1 MTYFFFYHLFRLV
14 AKLRFKTI
22 NLSSEEHLYSQQPLI
37 IVANHG
43 NSFLDAILLA
53 VIFKRKLHFLARAD
67 VFNTKFKR
75 WFLGKLNMMPIYR
88 IRDGREVLK
97 NNDLIFNK
105 CAQILKINGAIL
117 VFPEGNCVV
126 EKRLRDFKTGFV
138 NLAYETEVENLAV
151 LPISLNYANLK
162 SLNTHIHVVF
172 NSTINI
178 TDLKKETTDFVSFS
192 KLLLSKTE
200 NAITQNMVQIKD
212 QDQEG
217 FYNQI
222 FTVARNHVALNEM
235 VVQQIQAC
243 NYLRNLKI
251 NNQAQFEELIQ
262 LSSTYFQD
270 LMLLNVDDLAVEKE
284 FSLSEKLLYYLL
296 LPVYY
301 IGKLINYLPSLL
313 LNKIVNES
321 VKELQFKNSVKLV
334 LTPIIYFVFIFL
346 LSVIPKVWNSNSFLI
361 FLSFT
366 ILLLAYAYLKN
377 IMDVFS
383 QLIFLKPKYLT
394 DLKAKRAELV
404 KFLNL

>member
-22 NLSSEEHLYSQQPLI
+22 NLSSEEHLNSQQPLI

-53 VIFKRKLHFLARAD
+53 VIFKRKLHFLTRAD

-301 IGKLINYLPSLL
+301 ISKLINYLPSLL

>member
-22 NLSSEEHLYSQQPLI
+22 NPSSEEHLYSQQPLI

-162 SLNTHIHVVF
+162 SLNTHIHLVF

-243 NYLRNLKI
+243 NYLRNLKT

-301 IGKLINYLPSLL
+301 IGKSINYLPSLL